1 MAVALGSLALVAFGA
16 AAQDVKTFKVAYVQ
30 AKDHPHGLGAQ
41 KFADLV
47 AQKSGNKMK
56 VSTYGS
62 GTLGGDA
69 QVISSLQGGVVDM
82 TMVSPGLLVMI
93 KDFGLLDLPFLFND
107 YKEVDAVLDGPVGR
121 RMLDKLPEK
130 GLIGLAYW
138 DHGFRNVT
146 NSKRPITKAED
157 LHGIK
162 IRVIQIPLFIEMFNA
177 MGANAVPMPFPELY
191 SALESKAL
199 DGQENPL
206 ATIEASKF
214 FEVQKFVSLTQH
226 VYNPLVTIFSKKTW
240 DKLSPAEQKII
251 QEAAVEAGA
260 YERKVSREAN
270 EKAVEVLKKNGMA
283 INAIAPAEVAR
294 LREKTKAVS
303 DKFVKEYGEATA
315 QEIFAEIAKV
325 RGK

>member
-1 MAVALGSLALVAFGA
+1 
-16 AAQDVKTFKVAYVQ
+16 
-30 AKDHPHGLGAQ
+30 
-41 KFADLV
+41 
-47 AQKSGNKMK
+47 
-56 VSTYGS
+56 
-62 GTLGGDA
+62 
-69 QVISSLQGGVVDM
+69 
-82 TMVSPGLLVMI
+82 MI